1 MMQPIE
7 GLKVIDITHV
17 LAGPYCTM
25 VLGDM
30 GADVIK
36 IEQYPNGDLIRE
48 TGPYQN
54 GVSYGFSILNRN
66 KRGIRLNLLTE
77 KGREVLYKLVKET
90 DVFVEN
96 FRPAVAK
103 KIGTDYETLKKI
115 NPNLIYCSIS
125 GYGQTGPYREKGG
138 LDIMAQGMSGLMSM
152 TGETNGR
159 PVKVGIPIHDIGAG
173 ITAMYHILFAY
184 IHKLKTGEGQY
195 IDVSLVDSILPWT
208 VWEAAAYFGSGEV
221 PVPSGSRH
229 RRIAPYQAYQTKTGY
244 ILLGIVN
251 DKLWTKFCREVVQKE
266 EWIRDPRFLSGDQ
279 RIANVEELE
288 ICIETVLKTK
298 ESEYWLEKLEKAQ
311 IPSGP
316 ILTYDQVLQNE
327 QILHRNMVIEYEHP
341 VGGPMKTIGFPA
353 KMSKSGPSFR
363 RTAPALGEHSEIIL
377 KELLY
382 SDEEINELKA
392 QSII

>member
-1 MMQPIE
+1 
-7 GLKVIDITHV
+7 
-17 LAGPYCTM
+17 
-25 VLGDM
+25 M

-288 ICIETVLKTK
+288 ICIETVLTTK

-363 RTAPALGEHSEIIL
+363 RTAPALGEHSESIL

>member
-1 MMQPIE
+1 MQPIE

-288 ICIETVLKTK
+288 ICIETVLTTK

-353 KMSKSGPSFR
+353 KMSKSSPSFR
-363 RTAPALGEHSEIIL
+363 RTAPALGEHSESIL

>member
-1 MMQPIE
+1 MQPIE

-66 KRGIRLNLLTE
+66 KRGIRLNLLEE
-77 KGREVLYKLVKET
+77 KGKEILYKLIEET

-195 IDVSLVDSILPWT
+195 IDVSLVDAILPWT

-229 RRIAPYQAYQTKTGY
+229 RRIAPYQAYQTKSGY
-244 ILLGIVN
+244 ILFGVVN
-251 DKLWTKFCREVVQKE
+251 EKLWTKFCTEVVQKE
-266 EWIRDPRFLSGDQ
+266 TWIIDPRFATGDA

-288 ICIETVLKTK
+288 ISIENVLKT
-298 ESEYWLEKLEKAQ
+298 ETSEYWLEKLEKAQ

-316 ILTYDQVLQNE
+316 ILTYNQVMENE
-327 QILHRNMVIEYEHP
+327 QILHREMVIEYEHP
-341 VGGPMKTIGFPA
+341 VAGPMKTLGFPA
-353 KMSKSGPSFR
+353 KMSKSGPKFR
-363 RTAPALGEHSEIIL
+363 RTAPTLGQHSEMIL
-377 KELLY
+377 RELLY
-382 SDEEINELKA
+382 TDEEIDEMKKSL
-392 QSII
+392 II